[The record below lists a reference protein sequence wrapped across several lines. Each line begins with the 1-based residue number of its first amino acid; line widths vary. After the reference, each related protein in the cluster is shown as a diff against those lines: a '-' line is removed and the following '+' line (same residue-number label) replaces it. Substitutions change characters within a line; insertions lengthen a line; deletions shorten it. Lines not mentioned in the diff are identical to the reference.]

1 MLLHFVGVVVQE
13 VDAGA
18 TDEGVRVAEGR
29 GLSKERVNE
38 IGRGRLWSGED
49 AIEVGLVD
57 ELGDVGFAIDL
68 AKRLAGL
75 PANAAVRNIQAPQKY
90 VLPAG
95 GDVESFVATLAPLW
109 KERAVLM
116 MEWRGRLG

>member
-1 MLLHFVGVVVQE
+1 MDGVY
-13 VDAGA
+13 DRFI
-18 TDEGVRVAEGR
+18 TRVAEGR

-57 ELGDVGFAIDL
+57 ELGDVQSAVAL

-75 PANAAVRNIQAPQKY
+75 PANAPVRNVAAPAKY
-90 VLPAG
+90 VLPVG
-95 GDVESFVATLAPLW
+95 KDVESLVSAVAPLW
-109 KERAVLM
+109 SR
-116 MEWRGRLG
+116 RC